1 MSQLKPVKLR
11 PYLQG
16 NLDSLCGIYA
26 LINAIRWALRNE
38 LASAKGP
45 HWEELFRRLTNHAVK
60 ELGHLDL
67 PTSGLSLYAMIGLT
81 HIARDY
87 VSDELNVEL
96 LFRRPFAIKK
106 PTEANQTIES
116 ISRHLQQPNTAALVA
131 VYGKLN
137 HWSVITAIDENQ
149 TQLFDSERIKHLPI
163 VSVRPK
169 EFVDRRERRSHVQT
183 GSIILLKTS
192 NFLESNLDEQL
203 KNRIDKSR

>member
-60 ELGHLDL
+60 EMGHLDL

-81 HIARDY
+81 HIAREY

-106 PTEANQTIES
+106 PIEADQTIES
-116 ISRHLQQPNTAALVA
+116 ISRHLQHPNTAALAA

-137 HWSVITAIDENQ
+137 HWSVITAIG
-149 TQLFDSERIKHLPI
+149 TRHGHLFDSDHMRRLPI
-163 VSVRPK
+163 ASLRPK
-169 EFVDRRERRSHVQT
+169 EFLDRREQRSHLQPSNV
-183 GSIILLKTS
+183 ILLKTS
-192 NFLESNLDEQL
+192 NSSENNLEEQF
-203 KNRIDKSR
+203 KNQIDKRR

>member
-38 LASAKGP
+38 LASTKGP

-60 ELGHLDL
+60 EMGHLDL

-81 HIARDY
+81 HIGRDY

-96 LFRRPFAIKK
+96 SLRRPFAIKK
-106 PTEANQTIES
+106 PIEADQTIES
-116 ISRHLQQPNTAALVA
+116 MSRHLQQTNTAALAA

-137 HWSVITAIDENQ
+137 HWSVITAIDDKQ
-149 TQLFDSERIKHLPI
+149 AQLFDSERIKQLPI
-163 VSVRPK
+163 TSLQPK
-169 EFVDRRERRSHVQT
+169 EFVDRRERRSHIQSS
-183 GSIILLKTS
+183 SIILLKATNTS
-192 NFLESNLDEQL
+192 
-203 KNRIDKSR
+203 

>member
-38 LASAKGP
+38 LPSAKGP
-45 HWEELFRRLTNHAVK
+45 PWEELFRKLTNHAVK
-60 ELGHLDL
+60 EMGHLDL

-81 HIARDY
+81 HVARAY
-87 VSDELNVEL
+87 VSEELNIEL

-106 PTEANQTIES
+106 PTQADQTIES
-116 ISRHLQQPNTAALVA
+116 ISRHLQQPNSAALAA

-137 HWSVITAIDENQ
+137 HWSVITQVDDKQA
-149 TQLFDSERIKHLPI
+149 QLFDSERIKYLPI
-163 VSVRPK
+163 TSMQPK
-169 EFVDRRERRSHVQT
+169 EFVDRRERRSHAQSSSV
-183 GSIILLKTS
+183 ILLS
-192 NFLESNLDEQL
+192 ASM
-203 KNRIDKSR
+203 RI

>member
-45 HWEELFRRLTNHAVK
+45 DWEELFRRLTNHAVK
-60 ELGHLDL
+60 EMGHLDL
-67 PTSGLSLYAMIGLT
+67 PTSGLSLYAMIGLI
-81 HIARDY
+81 HVARDY
-87 VSDELNVEL
+87 VSEELNVEL

-106 PTEANQTIES
+106 PTDADQTSES
-116 ISRHLQQPNTAALVA
+116 ISRHLQQSSTAALAA

-137 HWSVITAIDENQ
+137 HWSVITAIDAKQ
-149 TQLFDSERIKHLPI
+149 AQLFDSERIKHLPI
-163 VSVRPK
+163 TNLQPK
-169 EFVDRRERRSHVQT
+169 EFVDRREQRSHVQP
-183 GSIILLKTS
+183 SNVILLKTLNS
-192 NFLESNLDEQL
+192 SQNNLEGQL
-203 KNRIDKSR
+203 KTRIDKRR

>member
-26 LINAIRWALRNE
+26 LINGIRWAMHNE

-60 ELGHLDL
+60 EMGHLDL

-87 VSDELNVEL
+87 VSDELNIEL
-96 LFRRPFAIKK
+96 SLRRPFAIKK
-106 PTEANQTIES
+106 PAEADQTIES
-116 ISRHLQQPNTAALVA
+116 ISRHLQQSNTASLAA

-137 HWSVITAIDENQ
+137 HWSVITAIDDNRAH
-149 TQLFDSERIKHLPI
+149 LFDSEHIKHLPI
-163 VSVRPK
+163 VSLRPK
-169 EFVDRRERRSHVQT
+169 EFVDRQERRSHVQA
-183 GSIILLKTS
+183 GSIILLTAS
-192 NFLESNLDEQL
+192 M
-203 KNRIDKSR
+203 RI